1 MSTTSRTSTAV
12 SSLAGIEFDRP
23 PLRPVTFNA
32 YSDIH
37 KAIRAELFA
46 VTTSAGRTDVSDELE
61 VAAIAG
67 HVKSVFRLLTEHAG
81 HEDAHVQPV
90 IIAHL
95 PDIAE
100 LIEYDHGRLE
110 TRFAQIEAV
119 ASELCTHPVVARRAM
134 AHEMYVELAL
144 FTSAYLAHQDL
155 EERMVM
161 PALEDAI
168 GVDAVVGIHMA
179 IVGTMPPDELVR
191 GLAAMLPVLNIDDQ
205 TGMLGGIRATAP
217 TDAFEGIWNLTRSV
231 LPASE
236 VQRVA
241 ARLGIAA

>member
-1 MSTTSRTSTAV
+1 MNTTSGTNTAV

-23 PLRPVTFNA
+23 RLRPVTFNA

-46 VTTSAGRTDVSDELE
+46 VTTSAGRTDVSDELD
-61 VAAIAG
+61 VAALTG
-67 HVKSVFRLLTEHAG
+67 HVASVSQLLTEHAE
-81 HEDAHVQPV
+81 HEDTHVQPV

-95 PDIAE
+95 PNIAE
-100 LIEYDHGRLE
+100 LIEYDHGRFE
-110 TRFAQIEAV
+110 SRFAQIHAV
-119 ASELCTHPVVARRAM
+119 ASELCARPVVARREM

-179 IVGTMPPDELVR
+179 IVGTMAPDELMR
-191 GLAAMLPVLNIDDQ
+191 GLATMLPVLNIDDQ

-231 LPASE
+231 LPATE
-236 VQRVA
+236 VLRLA
-241 ARLGIAA
+241 ARLGISA